1 VTPFVILVLEDPA
14 LAPASSHFGLC
25 FPHLPNCQHHH
36 GEPVEA
42 SGSRGSHREA
52 VGDMWETGKG
62 SEGVQEGQERSG
74 RSGRPWESAEEMGRH
89 RKVTLHYSGQN
100 KANFL
105 MRLSF
110 WSVSVEIGAFI
121 SVLIT
126 VLEPV
131 NLIVVAILFM
141 PVLNHTVNYCYRNS
155 QNY

>member
-1 VTPFVILVLEDPA
+1 
-14 LAPASSHFGLC
+14 
-25 FPHLPNCQHHH
+25 
-36 GEPVEA
+36 
-42 SGSRGSHREA
+42 
-52 VGDMWETGKG
+52 MWETGKG

-74 RSGRPWESAEEMGRH
+74 RSGRPWKSAEEMGRH
-89 RKVTLHYSGQN
+89 GKVTLRYSGQN

-105 MRLSF
+105 MRHSF

-155 QNY
+155 